1 MAQPSILKSHK
12 RSKIIETHFYRLYSI
27 MTGSKIIAGS
37 PSNFEAVVSVLLQIC
52 GQICRGMPYPCIFV
66 EEVVPLLGE
75 ITDKLV
81 LTFVCGR
88 NLNISNDLVKFSE
101 KNESAKFFACELS
114 VERVGTFG
122 VVLYRNQ

>member
-1 MAQPSILKSHK
+1 MAP
-12 RSKIIETHFYRLYSI
+12 
-27 MTGSKIIAGS
+27 
-37 PSNFEAVVSVLLQIC
+37 NFEAVVSILLQIC

-75 ITDKLV
+75 MTDKLV

-88 NLNISNDLVKFSE
+88 NKNISNDLVKVSA
-101 KNESAKFFACELS
+101 KIESVKFFACELW

-122 VVLYRNQ
+122 RVLYRNQ